1 LKKSDDFIFGIR
13 SLIEAI
19 NAGKEI
25 DRVLLTKK
33 PDSII
38 MQELFPLIRE
48 YQIPFQY
55 VPLEKLNRISRKNH
69 QGVIAY
75 LSEVSY
81 SPLEEIITSAF
92 EKGEDPRIII
102 LDQVNDVRN
111 FGAIAR
117 SVECLGFT
125 AIVIPERG
133 AARINADAVKTSAG
147 ALMNIPVCR
156 QRSLEAAVDYL
167 KQSGLNII
175 AVTEK
180 AVTPVYEE
188 NLIGPI
194 ALIMGGEETGISSQ
208 LLKKADKLVLI
219 PMKGKT
225 QSLNVSVATSV
236 IMYEV
241 IRQQYV
247 YLNQR

>member
-1 LKKSDDFIFGIR
+1 MLKKNDDFIFGIR
-13 SLIEAI
+13 ALMEAI
-19 NAGKEI
+19 NAGKEL
-25 DRVLLTKK
+25 DRVLLSKK

-48 YQIPFQY
+48 HQIPFQY
-55 VPLEKLNRISRKNH
+55 VPLEKLNRITRKNH

-75 LSEVSY
+75 ISEISY
-81 SPLEEIITSAF
+81 SPLEEVVTSAF

-117 SVECLGFT
+117 SVEALGFT
-125 AIVIPERG
+125 GIVIPEKG
-133 AARINADAVKTSAG
+133 AARVNADAVKTSAG

-156 QRSLEAAVDYL
+156 LRSLEAAVDYL
-167 KQSGLNII
+167 RQSGLKIV

-180 AVTPVYEE
+180 AATPVYHE
-188 NLIGPI
+188 NLVGPI
-194 ALIMGGEETGISSQ
+194 ALIMGGEESGISDQ
-208 LLKKADKLVLI
+208 LLKKADNLVLI

-241 IRQQYV
+241 LRQQSET
-247 YLNQR
+247 LT

>member
-1 LKKSDDFIFGIR
+1 LKNSDDFIFGIR
-13 SLIEAI
+13 TLIEAI

-25 DRVLLTKK
+25 DRVLLAKK
-33 PDSII
+33 PESII

-81 SPLEEIITSAF
+81 SPLEEVIASAF

-125 AIVIPERG
+125 AIVIPEKG

-156 QRSLEAAVDYL
+156 QKSLDGAVDFL
-167 KQSGLNII
+167 RLSGLKII

-180 AVTPVYEE
+180 AVTPVYHE
-188 NLIGPI
+188 NLSGPI
-194 ALIMGGEETGISSQ
+194 ALIMGGEESGISAS

-219 PMKGKT
+219 PMQGKT
-225 QSLNVSVATSV
+225 QSLNVSVASSV

-241 IRQQYV
+241 IRQQS
-247 YLNQR
+247 NP

>member
-1 LKKSDDFIFGIR
+1 MKTNDDFIFGIR
-13 SLIEAI
+13 ALMEAI
-19 NAGKEI
+19 HAGKEI
-25 DRVLLTKK
+25 DRVMLTKK
-33 PDSII
+33 PDSVI
-38 MQELFPLIRE
+38 MQELFPLIR
-48 YQIPFQY
+48 QFGIPFQY
-55 VPLEKLNRISRKNH
+55 VPIEKLNRITGKNH

-75 LSEVSY
+75 LSEISY
-81 SPLEEIITSAF
+81 SPLEEVITSAY
-92 EKGEDPRIII
+92 ERGEDPRIII

-125 AIVIPERG
+125 AIVIPEKG
-133 AARINADAVKTSAG
+133 AARVNADAVKTSAG

-156 QRSLEAAVDYL
+156 HRSLESALDYL
-167 KQSGLNII
+167 RQSGLKIV

-188 NLIGPI
+188 NLMGPI
-194 ALIMGGEETGISSQ
+194 ALIMGGEESGISTP

-241 IRQQYV
+241 MRQQSAY
-247 YLNQR
+247 